1 MMKGIFALGWLALVA
16 AGFIGWVMN
25 IIAIVH
31 AASGPLTT
39 MLVLRIVGLFAF
51 PLGAVL
57 GYVS

>member
-1 MMKGIFALGWLALVA
+1 MKVIFGLGWLLLVSVA
-16 AGFIGWVMN
+16 AIGWVMN

-31 AASGPLTT
+31 AATGPLTT